1 DYIMNETATQLGNKR
16 GGRPSRLGAATD
28 TEFNQISTESRPK
41 GTPIRFWILV
51 TVNLIC
57 LVGLL
62 TSTSYLMAGL
72 WAIALMVTLMLIGIS
87 VGFALS
93 IASVI
98 GLYDVS
104 GSEAAVNVLTDR
116 KSTRLNSSH
125 VSRSYAVF

>member
-1 DYIMNETATQLGNKR
+1 MNETATQLGNKR

-72 WAIALMVTLMLIGIS
+72 MAIATKVRPLLIAVS
-87 VGFALS
+87 VGFSRS
-93 IASVI
+93 IASVF
-98 GLYDVS
+98 GL
-104 GSEAAVNVLTDR
+104 L
-116 KSTRLNSSH
+116 H
-125 VSRSYAVF
+125 VR